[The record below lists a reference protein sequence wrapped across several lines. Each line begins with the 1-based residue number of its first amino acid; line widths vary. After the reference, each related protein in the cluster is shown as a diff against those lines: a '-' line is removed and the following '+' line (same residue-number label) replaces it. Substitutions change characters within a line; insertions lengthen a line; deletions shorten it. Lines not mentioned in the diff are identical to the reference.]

1 MLEIKPIME
10 EDYKLIVDWNIG
22 KDKDYL
28 FQWAGPKVYNY
39 PITIDQIKEHDK
51 DINSKIFM
59 IFINNIPTGSIELDK
74 IDNENLSAHI
84 SRFIICDEH
93 INKGCGTIALK
104 ELVKIAF
111 NEMGLNRLTLSVFCF
126 NIGAIRCYEKVGF
139 LVKEYNRKEDQ
150 NWNFYIMEIKK

>member
-10 EDYKLIVDWNIG
+10 KDYKIIVDWNIG

-28 FQWAGPKVYNY
+28 NQWAGPKVYHY

-59 IFINNIPTGSIELDK
+59 IINKNISIGSVELDK
-74 IDNENLSAHI
+74 IDNENLSAHV
-84 SRFIICDEH
+84 SRFILCDEY
-93 INKGCGTIALK
+93 INKGFGTIALK
-104 ELVKIAF
+104 ELVKMAF
-111 NEMGLNRLTLSVFCF
+111 DKMRLNRLTLSVFCY

-139 LVKEYNRKEDQ
+139 LVKEYNRNEDQ
-150 NWNFYIMEIKK
+150 NWNFYLMEIKK